1 MQVRPGVSL
10 RDPRRR
16 CGCGPCV
23 AVTGRPPRPG
33 RSTVK
38 IDCDTCV
45 VRGDGCG
52 GCVVTALL
60 GAPPAGVELDDD
72 EAHALDVLAAAA
84 LVPRLRLVRPQ
95 DDADVRRAAS

>member
-1 MQVRPGVSL
+1 MGL
-10 RDPRRR
+10 RT
-16 CGCGPCV
+16 V
-23 AVTGRPPRPG
+23 LSVTGRTSRPE

-45 VRGDGCG
+45 MRGDGCG

-72 EAHALDVLAAAA
+72 EAQALDVLADAA
-84 LVPRLRLVRPQ
+84 LVPRLRLVRPG
-95 DDADVRRAAS
+95 DGAPPSRVAS

>member
-1 MQVRPGVSL
+1 MS
-10 RDPRRR
+10 
-16 CGCGPCV
+16 V
-23 AVTGRPPRPG
+23 AVATVLCVTGRTSRPE

-52 GCVVTALL
+52 GCVVTVLL

-72 EAHALDVLAAAA
+72 EAQALDVLADAA
-84 LVPRLRLVRPQ
+84 LVPRLRLVRP
-95 DDADVRRAAS
+95 DDVAPPRCVAS